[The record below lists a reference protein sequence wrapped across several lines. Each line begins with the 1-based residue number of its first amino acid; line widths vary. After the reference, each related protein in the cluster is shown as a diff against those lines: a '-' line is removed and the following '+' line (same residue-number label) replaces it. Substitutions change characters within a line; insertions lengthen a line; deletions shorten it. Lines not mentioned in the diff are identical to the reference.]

1 MKTVVEAREVNF
13 EVVEPKH
20 EIEVVCSS
28 CKDPVSA
35 QEEATGVCTNCG
47 EGWAP
52 KQSVKIWATS
62 VPWASGGV
70 M

>member
-20 EIEVVCSS
+20 EIEVVCSH
-28 CKDPVSA
+28 CKDPVSSH
-35 QEEATGVCTNCG
+35 EEATGICTNCG
-47 EGWAP
+47 QDWSP
-52 KQSVKIWATS
+52 QQHVRIWATS